1 MRLHI
6 LRTISIDPVVEKILE
21 NYIGNPQLPQVTLS
35 DFNGVP
41 DGLIGNSLYESKNE
55 NLNLAITLWLE
66 PKNFDSAD
74 EMIEEI
80 RTIVGLGLAK
90 SKGLVIIN
98 TLISPNV
105 VIGNRTDNDSEFLYR
120 VNFWIKNLSQTEPRI
135 RICDWAQIFSDF
147 GIERCIDTRFW
158 YLYKQ
163 PFTALFYNEYARMLS
178 DCILLDQKI
187 LKVIVLDC
195 DNTLWGGVV
204 GESGADNILLGL
216 GEYPGNVF
224 SDFQK
229 KLKLLTRNGVLLALC
244 TKNNESDILEVFE
257 KNPNQI
263 LKMED
268 FASTRINWKNKA
280 ANIQSISA
288 ELNLGLDSFLFIDDS
303 IFEISLVKSEIPN
316 INTLLVPKSHH
327 KLIYEF
333 DRALSN
339 FRFSNET
346 DSSGRHQHYKSE
358 SSRKAELANFESLDE
373 FLDSIG
379 MILTIR
385 EFNLSDLSRVHELA
399 QRTNQFNA
407 SLKRF
412 TKFELEELIDDPCRQ
427 AFTLR
432 VQDKYGEYGL
442 VGFLGLES
450 RDDRVLI
457 DSFLLSCRVL
467 GRRVEHAFLSRILTT
482 PKLQSGNSEV
492 SVRFIPTAKNT
503 QVAEFLTSV
512 GFHWNPQD
520 ERFVISRDTDFS
532 VSLPY
537 PNNYEINLE

>member
-1 MRLHI
+1 M
-6 LRTISIDPVVEKILE
+6 RTISIDSVVEKILE
-21 NYIGNPQLPQVTLS
+21 NYIGKPQLPEVTLS
-35 DFNGVP
+35 NFNGVP
-41 DGLIGNSLYESKNE
+41 DELIGNSLHESKNE

-66 PKNFDSAD
+66 PNNFDSSD

-80 RTIVGLGLAK
+80 RTMVGLGLSK

-105 VIGNRTDNDSEFLYR
+105 VIGNRTDNDSEVLYR
-120 VNFWIKNLSQTEPRI
+120 VNSWIKSLSQTEPRI
-135 RICDWAQIFSDF
+135 RICDWAQIISNF
-147 GIERCIDTRFW
+147 GIEQCIDTRYW

-163 PFTALFYNEYARMLS
+163 PFTALFYTEYARMLS
-178 DCILLDQKI
+178 DCIFLDQKI

-204 GESGADNILLGL
+204 GELGADNILLGL
-216 GEYPGNVF
+216 GEYPSNVF

-229 KLKLLTRNGVLLALC
+229 KLKVLTRNGVLLAMC

-263 LKMED
+263 LKLDD
-268 FASTRINWKNKA
+268 FVSTRINWENKA
-280 ANIQSISA
+280 SNIKSISA

-303 IFEISLVKSEIPN
+303 SFEISLVKSEIPS
-316 INTLLVPKSHH
+316 INTLLVPKFHH

-333 DRALSN
+333 DKVLSN
-339 FRFSNET
+339 FRFNAET
-346 DSSGRHQHYKSE
+346 DSSERYRHYKSE
-358 SSRKAELANFESLDE
+358 SSRKVELANFESLDE
-373 FLDSIG
+373 FLNSIG

-385 EFNLSDLSRVHELA
+385 EFSSSDLPRVHELA
-399 QRTNQFNA
+399 QRTNQFNT

-412 TKFELEELIDDPCRQ
+412 TKLELEDLMNDSCRQ

-432 VQDKYGEYGL
+432 AQDKYGDYGL

-450 RDDRVLI
+450 RDDKVLI
-457 DSFLLSCRVL
+457 DSFFLSCRVL
-467 GRRVEHAFLSRILTT
+467 GRRVEHAFLSRILTNSIS
-482 PKLQSGNSEV
+482 QSDDFEI

-503 QVAEFLTSV
+503 QVAEFLTSA
-512 GFHWNPQD
+512 GFHWKPQD
-520 ERFVISRDTDFS
+520 ENFIISRDIHSS

-537 PNNYEINLE
+537 PNNYEIRLE